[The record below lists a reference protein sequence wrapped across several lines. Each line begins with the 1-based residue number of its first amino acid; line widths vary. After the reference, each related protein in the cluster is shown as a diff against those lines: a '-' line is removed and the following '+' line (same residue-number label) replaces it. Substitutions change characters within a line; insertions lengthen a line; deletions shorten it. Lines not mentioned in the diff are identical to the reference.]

1 MLDRGRRSFIRLL
14 GGMAAAW
21 PLPAQAQQ
29 PAKILQV
36 GFLYPGP
43 LAGIAPRIAP
53 FRSGLQAGG
62 LRVPDQVVVI
72 PSATDGNPAMLA
84 PMAADLVARKVD
96 AILAIAPVAVRAAR
110 ASTTTIPIVAIDLES
125 DPTDSGFIASYAR
138 PGGNITGVFLDFAEF
153 SKKWLEALKE
163 AIPKISSVAVFWDP
177 AIGTTQIRAI
187 QAAAQLLDLKLV
199 ILEMRGLAD
208 VEPAF
213 NSATKQDV
221 SALLILSSPF
231 VSASTKLLAEQALSH
246 RLPAITLFP
255 HFARDGG
262 LMGYGPNFL
271 SYFRHAGIMA
281 ARILLGADP
290 AETPIDRP
298 AKFEFVLNLKT
309 AAMLDIVISPAT
321 LLRADEV
328 IE

>member
-1 MLDRGRRSFIRLL
+1 MRRRAFVTLI

-21 PLPAQAQQ
+21 PLLARAQTSK
-29 PAKILQV
+29 PFQV

-43 LAGIAPRIAP
+43 HAGIAQRLTP
-53 FRSGLQAGG
+53 FASGLQAGG

-72 PSATDGNPAMLA
+72 PSASDGNTVLLGT
-84 PMAADLVARKVD
+84 MAADLVARKVD
-96 AILAIAPVAVRAAR
+96 ALLAVSPAALRAAR
-110 ASTTTIPIVAIDLES
+110 AATGTIPIVAIDLES
-125 DPTDSGFIASYAR
+125 DPTEAGFIASYAR
-138 PGGNITGVFLDFAEF
+138 PGGNITGVFLDFADF

-177 AIGTTQIRAI
+177 AIGKTQIGSVES
-187 QAAAQLLDLKLV
+187 AASVLGLKLV
-199 ILEMRGLAD
+199 VVEMRGSAD
-208 VEPAF
+208 VKSAF
-213 NSATKQDV
+213 NFAAGQGV

-231 VSASTKLLAEQALSH
+231 VSASTKLLADHALSY

-271 SYFRHAGIMA
+271 GYFRHAEVMVA
-281 ARILLGADP
+281 KILRGADP

-298 AKFEFVLNLKT
+298 AKYEFVLNLRT
-309 AAMLDIVISPAT
+309 AAALDVVIPPAI

>member
-1 MLDRGRRSFIRLL
+1 VNRRKFL
-14 GGMAAAW
+14 GGLSIAVAAR
-21 PLPAQAQQ
+21 PLTAHAQQ
-29 PAKILQV
+29 PAKVLQL

-43 LAGIAPRIAP
+43 LAATPPRIAAVT
-53 FRSGLQAGG
+53 SGLRAGG
-62 LRVPDQVVVI
+62 LRVPDQVAI
-72 PSATDGNPAMLA
+72 ISSITDGKAALLA

-96 AILAIAPVAVRAAR
+96 VILAVGPEATRAAR
-110 ASTTTIPIVAIDLES
+110 AATTTIPIAAVDLES
-125 DPTDSGFIASYAR
+125 DPIGSGFITSYAR
-138 PGGNITGVFLDFAEF
+138 PGGNVTGVFLDFPEF

-163 AIPKISSVAVFWDP
+163 AVPKISKVAVFWDP
-177 AIGTTQIRAI
+177 ATGSAQHQAI
-187 QAAAQLLDLKLV
+187 EAAAQILNLKLV
-199 ILEMRGLAD
+199 ILEVRALAD

-213 NSATKQDV
+213 KSAVKEGVD
-221 SALLILSSPF
+221 ALLMLSSPF
-231 VSASTKLLAEQALSH
+231 VSANTKLLADQALSY

-262 LMGYGPNFL
+262 LMGYGPNL
-271 SYFRHAGIMA
+271 LNYFRSVAIVA
-281 ARILLGADP
+281 ANILRGANI

-309 AAMLDIVISPAT
+309 AAQLGVTIPPAT

>member
-1 MLDRGRRSFIRLL
+1 MLNPRRRAFITLL
-14 GGMAAAW
+14 GGVAAAW
-21 PLPAQAQQ
+21 PLLARAQQ
-29 PAKILQV
+29 SAKTLQV

-43 LAGIAPRIAP
+43 QAGIAPRLTP
-53 FRSGLQAGG
+53 FTSGLQAGG
-62 LRVPDQVVVI
+62 LRVPDQVTVI
-72 PSATDGNPAMLA
+72 PIATDGNAALLA

-96 AILAIAPVAVRAAR
+96 ALLVVAPAALRAAR
-110 ASTTTIPIVAIDLES
+110 EATSSIPIVAIDLES
-125 DPTDSGFIASYAR
+125 DPTEAGFIASYAR
-138 PGGNITGVFLDFAEF
+138 PGGNVTGVFLDFADF

-163 AIPKISSVAVFWDP
+163 AIPNISSVAVFWDP
-177 AIGTTQIRAI
+177 ALGTTQIRAVE
-187 QAAAQLLDLKLV
+187 AAARVLDLKLV
-199 ILEMRGLAD
+199 ILEMRGRSD
-208 VEPAF
+208 VESAF
-213 NSATKQDV
+213 KSAAGQGV

-231 VSASTKLLAEQALSH
+231 VSASTKLLADQALSH

-271 SYFRHAGIMA
+271 GYFRHAGVMVA
-281 ARILLGADP
+281 KILRGADP

-309 AAMLDIVISPAT
+309 AALLGIVIPPAI

>member
-1 MLDRGRRSFIRLL
+1 MLDRRRLAFITLL
-14 GGMAAAW
+14 GGAAAAW
-21 PLPAQAQQ
+21 PLLARAQS
-29 PAKILQV
+29 AKPLQV
-36 GFLYPGP
+36 GFLFPGP
-43 LAGIAPRIAP
+43 QAGVAPRLTS
-53 FRSGLQAGG
+53 FTSGLQAAG

-72 PSATDGNPAMLA
+72 PSASDGNAALLES
-84 PMAADLVARKVD
+84 MAGDLVARKVD
-96 AILAIAPVAVRAAR
+96 AILVVSPTALRAAR
-110 ASTTTIPIVAIDLES
+110 AATRTIPIVAIDLES
-125 DPTDSGFIASYAR
+125 DPTEAGFIASYAR
-138 PGGNITGVFLDFAEF
+138 PGGNITGVFLDFADF

-163 AIPKISSVAVFWDP
+163 AIPKITSVAVFWDP
-177 AIGTTQIRAI
+177 AIGKTQIRSI
-187 QAAAQLLDLKLV
+187 EAAARVLDLKLV
-199 ILEMRGLAD
+199 IMEMRGRAD

-213 NSATKQDV
+213 KSAAEQGV

-231 VSASTKLLAEQALSH
+231 VSASTKLLADQALSH

-271 SYFRHAGIMA
+271 GYFRHAGVMVA
-281 ARILLGADP
+281 KILRGADP

-298 AKFEFVLNLKT
+298 AKYEFVLNLKT
-309 AAMLDIVISPAT
+309 AAALGIVVPPAI

>member
-1 MLDRGRRSFIRLL
+1 MTLL
-14 GGMAAAW
+14 VGAAAW
-21 PLPAQAQQ
+21 PLQARAQS
-29 PAKILQV
+29 AKALQV

-43 LAGIAPRIAP
+43 QAGISARLTP
-53 FRSGLQAGG
+53 FTSGLQAGG
-62 LRVPDQVVVI
+62 LRVPDQVVII
-72 PSATDGNPAMLA
+72 PSATDGNAALLDTA
-84 PMAADLVARKVD
+84 AADLVARKVD
-96 AILAIAPVAVRAAR
+96 AILVVAPAALRAAR
-110 ASTTTIPIVAIDLES
+110 AATTSIPIVAIDLES
-125 DPTDSGFIASYAR
+125 DPTEAGFIASYAR

-163 AIPKISSVAVFWDP
+163 AIPEISSVAVFWDP
-177 AIGTTQIRAI
+177 SLGTTQIRAVE
-187 QAAAQLLDLKLV
+187 AAARVLDLKLV
-199 ILEMRGLAD
+199 IIEMRGRSD
-208 VEPAF
+208 VESAF
-213 NSATKQDV
+213 TSAVGQGV

-231 VSASTKLLAEQALSH
+231 VSASTKLLADQALSH

-271 SYFRHAGIMA
+271 GYFRHAGVMVA
-281 ARILLGADP
+281 KILRGADP

-298 AKFEFVLNLKT
+298 ARFEFVLNLKT
-309 AAMLDIVISPAT
+309 AAMLDMVIPPAT

>member
-1 MLDRGRRSFIRLL
+1 MRRREFITLL
-14 GGMAAAW
+14 GGAAAAAW
-21 PLPAQAQQ
+21 PVAARAQQ
-29 PAKILQV
+29 SAKILQV

-43 LAGIAPRIAP
+43 LVGAALRIAP
-53 FRSGLQAGG
+53 FTSGLQAGG
-62 LRVPDQVVVI
+62 LRVPDQVMVI
-72 PSATDGNPAMLA
+72 PSATDGNAALLA
-84 PMAADLVARKVD
+84 PMAIDLVARKVD
-96 AILAIAPVAVRAAR
+96 AILVAGPAAVRAAR
-110 ASTTTIPIVAIDLES
+110 AATTTIPIVAIDLES
-125 DPTDSGFIASYAR
+125 DPTDSGFIGSYAR
-138 PGGNITGVFLDFAEF
+138 PGGNITGVFLDFPEF

-163 AIPKISSVAVFWDP
+163 AVPKISSVAIFWDSSTGP
-177 AIGTTQIRAI
+177 SQIRAI
-187 QAAAQLLDLKLV
+187 EAAAQMLNLELV
-199 ILEMRGLAD
+199 ILEMRGSAD
-208 VEPAF
+208 VESAF
-213 NSATKQDV
+213 KSATRQGV

-231 VSASTKLLAEQALSH
+231 VSANTKLLADQALSH

-271 SYFRHAGIMA
+271 SYFRQAGVMV
-281 ARILLGADP
+281 ARILRGADP

-309 AAMLDIVISPAT
+309 AAVLGIIIPPAT

>member
-1 MLDRGRRSFIRLL
+1 
-14 GGMAAAW
+14 
-21 PLPAQAQQ
+21 
-29 PAKILQV
+29 
-36 GFLYPGP
+36 
-43 LAGIAPRIAP
+43 LASRIAP
-53 FRSGLQAGG
+53 FTSGLQAGG

-72 PSATDGNPAMLA
+72 PSASDGNAALLKS
-84 PMAADLVARKVD
+84 MAADLVARKVD
-96 AILAIAPVAVRAAR
+96 AILVVSPAALRAAR
-110 ASTTTIPIVAIDLES
+110 AATTSIPIVAIDLES
-125 DPTDSGFIASYAR
+125 DPTEAGFIASYAR
-138 PGGNITGVFLDFAEF
+138 PGGNVTGVFLDFADF

-177 AIGTTQIRAI
+177 AIGTTQIRAVE
-187 QAAAQLLDLKLV
+187 AAARVLDLKLLM
-199 ILEMRGLAD
+199 LEMRGRAD
-208 VEPAF
+208 VESAF
-213 NSATKQDV
+213 KSAAGQGV

-231 VSASTKLLAEQALSH
+231 VSASTKLLADQALSH

-271 SYFRHAGIMA
+271 GYFRHAGVMA
-281 ARILLGADP
+281 ARILRGADP

-309 AAMLDIVISPAT
+309 AALLGIVVPPAT